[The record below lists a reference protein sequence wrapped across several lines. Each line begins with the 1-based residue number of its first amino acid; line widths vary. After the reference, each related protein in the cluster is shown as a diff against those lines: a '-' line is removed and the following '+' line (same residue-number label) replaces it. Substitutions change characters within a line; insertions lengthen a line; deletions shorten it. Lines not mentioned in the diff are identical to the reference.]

1 MPIVNSEKRALWPRL
16 MLAGVRFDN
25 IENYADSVFVVGA
38 VESLISIRCVG
49 SHNSITFI
57 AALS

>member
-1 MPIVNSEKRALWPRL
+1 MPIVNSKKRALWPRL

-25 IENYADSVFVVGA
+25 IENNADSVFVVGA
-38 VESLISIRCVG
+38 DESLISICCVG
-49 SHNSITFI
+49 SHNTITFI

>member
-1 MPIVNSEKRALWPRL
+1 MPIVNAEKRALWPCFV
-16 MLAGVRFDN
+16 LAGVRFDN

-38 VESLISIRCVG
+38 DESLISIRCVG